1 MTNPT
6 EDIFDVVNAEDKVI
20 RQERRSVVHRE
31 GLLHRAVHIFV
42 FNSAGELFL
51 QLRSKSKDEYP
62 SRYTSS
68 ASGHVDAGEEYDFAA
83 NRELQE
89 ELGITGELEF
99 LTKLPARK
107 ELANEHSALYRVTTD
122 DELNLDPDEIA
133 GGDFYPVGEI
143 AMWILRD
150 PHKFS
155 PPFLV
160 LFDWYRR
167 RFDY

>member
-1 MTNPT
+1 MTDGT
-6 EDIFDVVNAEDKVI
+6 EDIFDVVDAKDQVI
-20 RQERRSVVHRE
+20 RQELRSVVHRE
-31 GLLHRAVHIFV
+31 KLLHRAVHIFV
-42 FNSAGELFL
+42 FNASGELFL
-51 QLRSKSKDEYP
+51 QLRSKTKDEYP
-62 SRYTSS
+62 SRFTSS
-68 ASGHVDAGEEYDFAA
+68 ASGHVDAGETYEIAA
-83 NRELQE
+83 VRELRE

-107 ELANEHSALYRVTTD
+107 ELANEHSALYRMTTE
-122 DELNLDPDEIA
+122 DELTLDTEEIA
-133 GGDFYPVGEI
+133 GGDFYPVAEI
-143 AMWILRD
+143 AAWILRD

>member
-1 MTNPT
+1 MTDPT
-6 EDIFDVVNAEDKVI
+6 EDIFDVVDEDDRVI

-31 GLLHRAVHIFV
+31 KLLHRAVHIFV
-42 FNSAGELFL
+42 FNSSGKLFL
-51 QLRSKSKDEYP
+51 QMRSKTKDEYP

-68 ASGHVDAGEEYDFAA
+68 ASGHVDAGESYEFAA

-89 ELGITGELEF
+89 ELGISGKLEF

-107 ELANEHSALYRVTTD
+107 ELANEHSALYRITTD
-122 DELNLDPDEIA
+122 DTLTLDSDEIA
-133 GGDFYPVGEI
+133 GGDFYGVAEI
-143 AMWILRD
+143 AGWILRD